1 MKLHKALEFAVILS
15 WQDLLKV
22 ETPACVRVE
31 YECEAK
37 SPLDH
42 LTIWLDKG
50 KGYSDRVCDYW
61 TRTSPAHPQAMRFW
75 KGHDS
80 GQLAR
85 ALAFIMQNQD
95 RFTSPTTARDGL
107 VLIYPPGEAECSE
120 AAAWEETALG
130 AATTSGKQPVLA
142 TSN

>member
-15 WQDLLKV
+15 WEDLMKI

-31 YECEAK
+31 YQCESK

-42 LTIWLDKG
+42 VIIWLDKG

-61 TRTSPAHPQAMRFW
+61 TWASLAHPRTLRFW

-80 GQLAR
+80 DQLAR

-95 RFTSPTTARDGL
+95 RFTAPTTARDGL
-107 VLIYPPGEAECSE
+107 VLVYPPGDEERTE
-120 AAAWEETALG
+120 AANWGETIPKTATANPTQYDL
-130 AATTSGKQPVLA
+130 AASI
-142 TSN
+142 